1 MEENSKVQK
10 ETKENKPKEL
20 DIKSSTLE
28 DSKPEKPS
36 RKEST
41 KPTKDEP
48 SKSQIVKEVISEK
61 EESNTKAEKK
71 DEGKE
76 KEESKDLIA
85 SDLEATSIDSRDE
98 TISANIKDQR
108 EQDLSELLNNSI
120 TSATAGLTKQF
131 NDLRDGTLELFRNVG
146 RELNGQKSDLRAMS
160 KDFEVFD
167 QKVFHQQGNKDG
179 DIGKATEVGTRGTV
193 QNRGIYSDQA
203 DYSES
208 GGGSPELGSIVTVLG
223 MGAQALNAGWDYF
236 FGDDEKKK
244 EEETTPGS
252 VIDNSSSE
260 KPWWKFW
267 DDEEKPK
274 ETENQETSKEI
285 PNKDVIREEINRES
299 RGSVIDN
306 SSSEKPWWKFWGDEE
321 KPKEN
326 KTEKKKK
333 SSESQIDRELESEE
347 KRVLYNRTADY
358 ISGKTYDELEDLMGF
373 PRGFLKGK
381 YIDDQLADDYRSIK
395 ATIYDKENNKVWNH
409 RTYFDEFGNPTN
421 STLEIIEG
429 EDADIEIKTKG
440 LQDKLLDNE
449 KIGWTE
455 AHSKSGGFVDDV
467 KTTVEEKPWWKFW
480 GDDVVKETK
489 TRRLRDD
496 IDGTLYK
503 LNEDELKIMYS
514 RAKEDGIPFDEETE
528 KFFQKRFNYFKEKRE
543 GKRSD
548 TIEFDETNSDHTNPS
563 KGQVSKSDSSKDTLS
578 DTVGEVK
585 KATETLEVT
594 EKEAR
599 KEDEKSKEQIK
610 EVTKGVADTS
620 VTDMSSFKVDSTTPN
635 TTGAPSRPTPTSS
648 LPKASQQQAAPSGGG
663 GGGTANITIASTKA
677 EKSQQRDTSN
687 TPSATGTART
697 PVDNSSIPSTAGEAP
712 GGDSSKQTKPTNPTI
727 DSNTKNML
735 EQSTPPASKET
746 TKVIK
751 DEVKVVDKNGA
762 EPDPTSYFTSE
773 SFNSVYRGNY

>member
-20 DIKSSTLE
+20 DLKSSTLE

-36 RKEST
+36 REESV

-71 DEGKE
+71 DEKS
-76 KEESKDLIA
+76 KTEESKELVA
-85 SDLEATSIDSRDE
+85 SNPEATSIDSRDE
-98 TISANIKDQR
+98 SISPEIEEQR

-131 NDLRDGTLELFRNVG
+131 NDLRDSTLELFRNVG
-146 RELNGQKSDLRAMS
+146 RELSGQKTDLRAMS
-160 KDFEVFD
+160 KDFEDFD
-167 QKVFHQQGNKDG
+167 QKVFHQQGNKNDE
-179 DIGKATEVGTRGTV
+179 IGKATEVGTKGVV

-208 GGGSPELGSIVTVLG
+208 GGGSPALGTIVTVLG

-236 FGDDEKKK
+236 FGDDDKKK
-244 EEETTPGS
+244 EETTLGS
-252 VIDNSSSE
+252 VA
-260 KPWWKFW
+260 
-267 DDEEKPK
+267 
-274 ETENQETSKEI
+274 
-285 PNKDVIREEINRES
+285 
-299 RGSVIDN
+299 DN
-306 SSSEKPWWKFWGDEE
+306 SSSEKPWWKFWGDDE

-326 KTEKKKK
+326 KIEKK
-333 SSESQIDRELESEE
+333 SSESQIDSEFKSERERE
-347 KRVLYNRTADY
+347 LYNRTANY

-373 PRGFLKGK
+373 PKGFLKGK
-381 YIDDQLADDYRSIK
+381 YVDDTLADDYRSIK

-409 RTYFDEFGNPTN
+409 RTFFDEFGNPTN

-449 KIGWTE
+449 KISWKE
-455 AHSKSGGFVDDV
+455 AQSKSGGFVDDV

-480 GDDVVKETK
+480 GDDVIKETK

-496 IDGTLYK
+496 IDETLYK

-528 KFFQKRFNYFKEKRE
+528 KYFQDRFRYFKERRE
-543 GKRSD
+543 NKTEGVV
-548 TIEFDETNSDHTNPS
+548 FDETNPEHTNNATLR
-563 KGQVSKSDSSKDTLS
+563 VSDKPTNSKDTLS
-578 DTVGEVK
+578 ETVGEVK
-585 KATETLEVT
+585 KATEELKVT

-599 KEDEKSKEQIK
+599 KEDEKSKEQVK
-610 EVTKGVADTS
+610 EVTKGVVDTS
-620 VTDMSSFKVDSTTPN
+620 VTDMSSFRVDSTTPD
-635 TTGAPSRPTPTSS
+635 TTGTPTSS
-648 LPKASQQQAAPSGGG
+648 SPAPSLPKAPQQQAAPSGGG
-663 GGGTANITIASTKA
+663 GGGGTANITIAPTKA
-677 EKSQQRDTSN
+677 EKSQQKDTSS

-697 PVDNSSIPSTAGEAP
+697 PTDNSSIPTTAGETP
-712 GGDSSKQTKPTNPTI
+712 GGDNSKKIESKNPTI

>member
-36 RKEST
+36 REEST

-71 DEGKE
+71 EEKKE

-85 SDLEATSIDSRDE
+85 SDLEATSTDSKDE
-98 TISANIKDQR
+98 SISAKIEEQR
-108 EQDLSELLNNSI
+108 GQDLSELLNNSI
-120 TSATAGLTKQF
+120 TSATAGLTRQF
-131 NDLRDGTLELFRNVG
+131 NDLRDSTLELFKNVG
-146 RELNGQKSDLRAMS
+146 RELSGQKTDLRVMS
-160 KDFEVFD
+160 KDFEDFD

-179 DIGKATEVGTRGTV
+179 NIDKATEVGTKGTV

-236 FGDDEKKK
+236 FGDEDKKK
-244 EEETTPGS
+244 EESTPGS
-252 VIDNSSSE
+252 VTDNSSSE

-267 DDEEKPK
+267 SDDEKPK
-274 ETENQETSKEI
+274 EAESKEI
-285 PNKDVIREEINRES
+285 PNKDVIKEEINRES
-299 RGSVIDN
+299 RGSVTDN
-306 SSSEKPWWKFWGDEE
+306 SSSEKPWWKFWGDDE
-321 KPKEN
+321 KPKEAERN
-326 KTEKKKK
+326 SRKQEKDDIRDLSEK
-333 SSESQIDRELESEE
+333 SI
-347 KRVLYNRTADY
+347 LYNRVADY
-358 ISGKTYDELEDLMGF
+358 ISGRTYDELEDLMEF
-373 PRGFLKGK
+373 PKGFLKGK
-381 YIDDQLADDYRSIK
+381 YVDDTLADDYRSIK

-409 RTYFDEFGNPTN
+409 RTFFDEFGNPTN
-421 STLEIIEG
+421 STLEVIEG
-429 EDADIEIKTKG
+429 EDADIEIKTRG

-455 AHSKSGGFVDDV
+455 AHSKSGGFVDDI
-467 KTTVEEKPWWKFW
+467 KTTIEEKPWWKFW
-480 GDDVVKETK
+480 GDDIVKETK

-528 KFFQKRFNYFKEKRE
+528 KFFQKRFKYFKERRE
-543 GKRSD
+543 NKSGAVA
-548 TIEFDETNSDHTNPS
+548 FDETSSDHMYSS
-563 KGQVSKSDSSKDTLS
+563 KGQVSNSENSKDILSDSAE
-578 DTVGEVK
+578 EVK
-585 KATETLEVT
+585 KATRTLEVT

-610 EVTKGVADTS
+610 EVTKGAASTS
-620 VTDMSSFKVDSTTPN
+620 VTDMSSFKVDSTTLT
-635 TTGAPSRPTPTSS
+635 TTGTPSKPAPTPT
-648 LPKASQQQAAPSGGG
+648 LPKAPQQQAAPSGGG
-663 GGGTANITIASTKA
+663 GGGTANITIAPVKA
-677 EKSQQRDTSN
+677 EKSQQKDTSS
-687 TPSATGTART
+687 TPSASGSART
-697 PVDNSSIPSTAGEAP
+697 PTDNSSIPTTAGETT
-712 GGDSSKQTKPTNPTI
+712 GGDSSKKINSSNPTI

>member
-10 ETKENKPKEL
+10 ETKENRPKEL
-20 DIKSSTLE
+20 DTKSSTLE

-36 RKEST
+36 REEST
-41 KPTKDEP
+41 KAEP

-71 DEGKE
+71 EEKKE
-76 KEESKDLIA
+76 SEESKDLIA
-85 SDLEATSIDSRDE
+85 SEPEAASIDSKDE
-98 TISANIKDQR
+98 SISAKKEEQR
-108 EQDLSELLNNSI
+108 GQDLSELLSNSI
-120 TSATAGLTKQF
+120 TSATTGLTKQF
-131 NDLRDGTLELFRNVG
+131 NDLRDSTLELFKNVG
-146 RELNGQKSDLRAMS
+146 RELSDQKTDLRAMS
-160 KDFEVFD
+160 KDFEDFD
-167 QKVFHQQGNKDG
+167 QKVFHQQGNKNDE
-179 DIGKATEVGTRGTV
+179 IGKPTEVGTRGVV

-208 GGGSPELGSIVTVLG
+208 GGGSPALGSIVTVLG

-236 FGDDEKKK
+236 FGDDDKKK
-244 EEETTPGS
+244 EETTPGS
-252 VIDNSSSE
+252 V
-260 KPWWKFW
+260 
-267 DDEEKPK
+267 
-274 ETENQETSKEI
+274 T
-285 PNKDVIREEINRES
+285 
-299 RGSVIDN
+299 DN
-306 SSSEKPWWKFWGDEE
+306 SSSEKPWWKFWGDDEKPKEAESKETSKEIPNKDVIKEEISKTTPGSVTDNSSSEKPWWKFWGDDE

-326 KTEKKKK
+326 KIEKKSNK
-333 SSESQIDRELESEE
+333 SQIDRELEREE
-347 KRVLYNRTADY
+347 KRELYNRTANY

-373 PRGFLKGK
+373 PKGFLKGK
-381 YIDDQLADDYRSIK
+381 DVVDTLADDYRSIK

-409 RTYFDEFGNPTN
+409 RTFFDEFGNPTN

-449 KIGWTE
+449 KISLTE
-455 AHSKSGGFVDDV
+455 AQSKSGGFIDDV

-480 GDDVVKETK
+480 GDDVIKETK

-528 KFFQKRFNYFKEKRE
+528 KYFQSRFKYFKERRE
-543 GKRSD
+543 NKSAG
-548 TIEFDETNSDHTNPS
+548 IEFDETNPDHTNNATLR
-563 KGQVSKSDSSKDTLS
+563 VSDKPTNSKDTLS
-578 DTVGEVK
+578 ETVGEVK
-585 KATETLEVT
+585 KATETLKVT

-599 KEDEKSKEQIK
+599 KEDEKSKEQVK
-610 EVTKGVADTS
+610 EVTKGVVDTS
-620 VTDMSSFKVDSTTPN
+620 VTDMSSFRVDSTTPN
-635 TTGAPSRPTPTSS
+635 TTGTPASPASAPS
-648 LPKASQQQAAPSGGG
+648 LPKVPQQQAAPSGGG
-663 GGGTANITIASTKA
+663 GGGGGTANITIAPTKA
-677 EKSQQRDTSN
+677 EKSQQKDTSN

-697 PVDNSSIPSTAGEAP
+697 PTDNSSIPTTAGETP
-712 GGDSSKQTKPTNPTI
+712 GGDNSKKIESKNPTI

-762 EPDPTSYFTSE
+762 EPDPAGYFTSE
-773 SFNSVYRGNY
+773 SLNSVYRGNY

>member
-28 DSKPEKPS
+28 DSEPEKPS
-36 RKEST
+36 REESA
-41 KPTKDEP
+41 KDEP

-71 DEGKE
+71 EEKKE

-85 SDLEATSIDSRDE
+85 SNPETTSIDSKDE
-98 TISANIKDQR
+98 SISAKIEEQR

-131 NDLRDGTLELFRNVG
+131 NDLRDSTLELFKNVG
-146 RELNGQKSDLRAMS
+146 RELSGQKTDLRAMS
-160 KDFEVFD
+160 KDFEDFD
-167 QKVFHQQGNKDG
+167 QKVNHQQGNKNDE
-179 DIGKATEVGTRGTV
+179 IGKATEVGTRGTV

-236 FGDDEKKK
+236 FGDDDKKK
-244 EEETTPGS
+244 EETTPGS
-252 VIDNSSSE
+252 V
-260 KPWWKFW
+260 
-267 DDEEKPK
+267 
-274 ETENQETSKEI
+274 T
-285 PNKDVIREEINRES
+285 
-299 RGSVIDN
+299 DN
-306 SSSEKPWWKFWGDEE
+306 SSSEKPWWKFWGDDE
-321 KPKEN
+321 KPKES
-326 KTEKKKK
+326 KIEKK
-333 SSESQIDRELESEE
+333 SSESQIDSEFKSERE
-347 KRVLYNRTADY
+347 RDLYNRTANY

-373 PRGFLKGK
+373 PKGFLKGK
-381 YIDDQLADDYRSIK
+381 YVDDTLADDYRSIK

-409 RTYFDEFGNPTN
+409 RTFFDEFGNPTN

-429 EDADIEIKTKG
+429 EDADVEIKTRG

-449 KIGWTE
+449 KISWTE
-455 AHSKSGGFVDDV
+455 AQSKSGGFVDDV

-480 GDDVVKETK
+480 GDDVIKETK

-528 KFFQKRFNYFKEKRE
+528 KYFQDRFRYFKERRE
-543 GKRSD
+543 NKTEGVV
-548 TIEFDETNSDHTNPS
+548 FDETNPDHTNNATLR
-563 KGQVSKSDSSKDTLS
+563 VSDKPTNSKDTLS
-578 DTVGEVK
+578 ETVGEVK
-585 KATETLEVT
+585 KATETLKVT

-599 KEDEKSKEQIK
+599 KEDEKSKEQVK

-620 VTDMSSFKVDSTTPN
+620 VTDMSSFRVDSTTPN
-635 TTGAPSRPTPTSS
+635 TTGTPSRPTPAPS
-648 LPKASQQQAAPSGGG
+648 LPKAPQQQAAPSGGG
-663 GGGTANITIASTKA
+663 GGGTANITIAPIKA
-677 EKSQQRDTSN
+677 EKSQQKDTSS

-697 PVDNSSIPSTAGEAP
+697 PTDNSSIPTTAGETP
-712 GGDSSKQTKPTNPTI
+712 GGDSSKKIESKNPTI

-773 SFNSVYRGNY
+773 SLNSVYRGNY

>member
-36 RKEST
+36 REES
-41 KPTKDEP
+41 TKDEP

-71 DEGKE
+71 DEKKE

-85 SDLEATSIDSRDE
+85 SDLEATSIDAKDE
-98 TISANIKDQR
+98 SISAKIEEQR
-108 EQDLSELLNNSI
+108 GQDLSELLNNSI
-120 TSATAGLTKQF
+120 TSATTGLTKQF
-131 NDLRDGTLELFRNVG
+131 NDLRDSTLELFKNVG
-146 RELNGQKSDLRAMS
+146 RELSGQKTDLRAMS
-160 KDFEVFD
+160 KDFEDFD
-167 QKVFHQQGNKDG
+167 QKVFHQQGNKNDE
-179 DIGKATEVGTRGTV
+179 IGKATEVGTRGTV

-223 MGAQALNAGWDYF
+223 MGAQALNAGWNYF
-236 FGDDEKKK
+236 FGDDDKKK
-244 EEETTPGS
+244 EETTPGS
-252 VIDNSSSE
+252 V
-260 KPWWKFW
+260 
-267 DDEEKPK
+267 
-274 ETENQETSKEI
+274 T
-285 PNKDVIREEINRES
+285 
-299 RGSVIDN
+299 DN
-306 SSSEKPWWKFWGDEE
+306 SSSEKPWWKFWGDDE
-321 KPKEN
+321 KPKES
-326 KTEKKKK
+326 KTEKKSNK
-333 SSESQIDRELESEE
+333 SQIDRELEREE
-347 KRVLYNRTADY
+347 KRELYNRTANY
-358 ISGKTYDELEDLMGF
+358 ISSKTYDELEDLMGF
-373 PRGFLKGK
+373 PKGFLKGK
-381 YIDDQLADDYRSIK
+381 DVVDTLADDYRSIK

-409 RTYFDEFGNPTN
+409 RTFFDEFGNPTN

-440 LQDKLLDNE
+440 LQDKLLFDE
-449 KIGWTE
+449 KISWKE
-455 AHSKSGGFVDDV
+455 AQSKSGGFVDDV

-480 GDDVVKETK
+480 GDDVIKETK
-489 TRRLRDD
+489 TRRLRDG
-496 IDGTLYK
+496 IDRTLYK

-528 KFFQKRFNYFKEKRE
+528 KFFQKRFKYFKKKRE
-543 GKRSD
+543 RKG
-548 TIEFDETNSDHTNPS
+548 TGALEFDETNSDHMNNATLR
-563 KGQVSKSDSSKDTLS
+563 VSDKPANSKDTLS
-578 DTVGEVK
+578 ETVGEVK
-585 KATETLEVT
+585 KATEELKVT

-599 KEDEKSKEQIK
+599 KEDEKSKEQVK

-620 VTDMSSFKVDSTTPN
+620 VTDMSSFRVDSTTPN
-635 TTGAPSRPTPTSS
+635 TTGTPASPAPAPS
-648 LPKASQQQAAPSGGG
+648 LPKAPQQQAAPSGGG
-663 GGGTANITIASTKA
+663 GGGTANITIAPTKA
-677 EKSQQRDTSN
+677 EKSQQKDTSS
-687 TPSATGTART
+687 TPSASGTART
-697 PVDNSSIPSTAGEAP
+697 PTDNSSIPTTAGETP
-712 GGDSSKQTKPTNPTI
+712 GGDNSKKIESKNPTI

-773 SFNSVYRGNY
+773 SINSVYRGNY

>member
-20 DIKSSTLE
+20 DVKSSTLE

-36 RKEST
+36 REES
-41 KPTKDEP
+41 TKDEP

-71 DEGKE
+71 DEKS
-76 KEESKDLIA
+76 KTEESKELIA
-85 SDLEATSIDSRDE
+85 SNPEATSIDSRDE
-98 TISANIKDQR
+98 SISPEIEEQR

-131 NDLRDGTLELFRNVG
+131 NDLRDSTLELFRNVG
-146 RELNGQKSDLRAMS
+146 RELSGQKTDLKAMS
-160 KDFEVFD
+160 KDFKDFD
-167 QKVFHQQGNKDG
+167 QKVFHQQGNKNDE
-179 DIGKATEVGTRGTV
+179 IGKATEVGTRGVV

-208 GGGSPELGSIVTVLG
+208 GGGSPALGTIVTVLG
-223 MGAQALNAGWDYF
+223 MGAQALNAGWNYF
-236 FGDDEKKK
+236 FGDDDKKK
-244 EEETTPGS
+244 EETTPGS
-252 VIDNSSSE
+252 VTNNSSSEKPWWKFWSDDRSKETESKETSKEIPNKDVIKEEINKESRGSVTDNSSSE

-267 DDEEKPK
+267 SDDEKEKPK
-274 ETENQETSKEI
+274 ESKIE
-285 PNKDVIREEINRES
+285 
-299 RGSVIDN
+299 
-306 SSSEKPWWKFWGDEE
+306 
-321 KPKEN
+321 
-326 KTEKKKK
+326 KK
-333 SSESQIDRELESEE
+333 SSKSQIDRELEREE
-347 KRVLYNRTADY
+347 KRELYNRTANY

-373 PRGFLKGK
+373 PKGFLKGK
-381 YIDDQLADDYRSIK
+381 YVDDTLADDYRSIK

-409 RTYFDEFGNPTN
+409 RTFFDEFGNPTN

-440 LQDKLLDNE
+440 LQDKLLFDE
-449 KIGWTE
+449 KISWRE
-455 AHSKSGGFVDDV
+455 AQSKSGGFVDDV

-480 GDDVVKETK
+480 GDDVIKETK

-528 KFFQKRFNYFKEKRE
+528 KYFQNRFKYFKERRE
-543 GKRSD
+543 NKTEGVV
-548 TIEFDETNSDHTNPS
+548 FDETNSDHTNWSAKEEKIKPTN
-563 KGQVSKSDSSKDTLS
+563 SKDTLS
-578 DTVGEVK
+578 ETVGEVK
-585 KATETLEVT
+585 KATEELKVT

-599 KEDEKSKEQIK
+599 KEDEKSKEQVK

-620 VTDMSSFKVDSTTPN
+620 VTDMSSFRVDSTTPN
-635 TTGAPSRPTPTSS
+635 TTGTASKPTSAPS
-648 LPKASQQQAAPSGGG
+648 LPKAPQQQAAPSGGG
-663 GGGTANITIASTKA
+663 GTANITIAPTKA
-677 EKSQQRDTSN
+677 EKSQQKDTSS

-697 PVDNSSIPSTAGEAP
+697 PTDNSSIPTTAGETP
-712 GGDSSKQTKPTNPTI
+712 GGDNSKKIESKNPTI

>member
-1 MEENSKVQK
+1 MEEISKVQK

-36 RKEST
+36 REES
-41 KPTKDEP
+41 TKDEP

-71 DEGKE
+71 DEKKE

-85 SDLEATSIDSRDE
+85 SEPEAASIDSKDE
-98 TISANIKDQR
+98 TISAKIKDQR

-131 NDLRDGTLELFRNVG
+131 NDLRDSSLELFKNVG
-146 RELNGQKSDLRAMS
+146 RELSGQKTDLKAME
-160 KDFEVFD
+160 KDFRDFD

-193 QNRGIYSDQA
+193 HRGIYSDQA

-208 GGGSPELGSIVTVLG
+208 GGGSPELGSIVAVLG

-236 FGDDEKKK
+236 FGDDDKKK
-244 EEETTPGS
+244 EETTPGS
-252 VIDNSSSE
+252 VTDNS
-260 KPWWKFW
+260 
-267 DDEEKPK
+267 
-274 ETENQETSKEI
+274 N
-285 PNKDVIREEINRES
+285 
-299 RGSVIDN
+299 
-306 SSSEKPWWKFWGDEE
+306 SEKPWWKFWGDDE

-326 KTEKKKK
+326 VKSNSRKQEKDDIRV
-333 SSESQIDRELESEE
+333 SAEESIR
-347 KRVLYNRTADY
+347 YNRVANY
-358 ISGKTYDELEDLMGF
+358 ISGRTYDELEDLMGF
-373 PRGFLKGK
+373 PKGFLKDK
-381 YIDDQLADDYRSIK
+381 YIVDQLADDYRSIK

-409 RTYFDEFGNPTN
+409 RTFFDEFGNPTN

-440 LQDKLLDNE
+440 LQDKLLFDE
-449 KIGWTE
+449 KISWRE
-455 AHSKSGGFVDDV
+455 AQSKSGGFVDDV

-503 LNEDELKIMYS
+503 LNEDELKIMYA
-514 RAKEDGIPFDEETE
+514 RAKEDDIPFDEETE

-543 GKRSD
+543 GKKSD
-548 TIEFDETNSDHTNPS
+548 TVEFDETNSDHTNPS
-563 KGQVSKSDSSKDTLS
+563 KGQVPKPDSSKDILS
-578 DTVGEVK
+578 DTIGEVK

-620 VTDMSSFKVDSTTPN
+620 VTDMSSFKVDSTTPT
-635 TTGAPSRPTPTSS
+635 TTGTASRPTPTPS
-648 LPKASQQQAAPSGGG
+648 LPKAPQQQAAPSGGG
-663 GGGTANITIASTKA
+663 GGGGGTANITIAPAKA

-697 PVDNSSIPSTAGEAP
+697 PVDNSSIPSTAGETP
-712 GGDSSKQTKPTNPTI
+712 GGDSSKKTKPTNPTI

>member
-20 DIKSSTLE
+20 DVKSSTLE

-36 RKEST
+36 RKES
-41 KPTKDEP
+41 TKDEP

-71 DEGKE
+71 DEKKE

-85 SDLEATSIDSRDE
+85 SDPEATSIDSKDE
-98 TISANIKDQR
+98 SISAKKEEQR
-108 EQDLSELLNNSI
+108 EQDLSELLSNSI
-120 TSATAGLTKQF
+120 TSATTGLTKQF
-131 NDLRDGTLELFRNVG
+131 NDLRDSTLELFRNVG
-146 RELNGQKSDLRAMS
+146 RELSGQKTDLKAMS
-160 KDFEVFD
+160 KDFKDFD
-167 QKVFHQQGNKDG
+167 QKVFHQQGNKNDE
-179 DIGKATEVGTRGTV
+179 IGKATEVGTRGTV

-236 FGDDEKKK
+236 FGDDDKKK
-244 EEETTPGS
+244 EETTPGS
-252 VIDNSSSE
+252 V
-260 KPWWKFW
+260 
-267 DDEEKPK
+267 
-274 ETENQETSKEI
+274 T
-285 PNKDVIREEINRES
+285 
-299 RGSVIDN
+299 DN
-306 SSSEKPWWKFWGDEE
+306 SSSEKPWWKFWGDDEKE

-326 KTEKKKK
+326 KRNSRKQEKDDIRV
-333 SSESQIDRELESEE
+333 SSEESI
-347 KRVLYNRTADY
+347 RYNRVANY
-358 ISGKTYDELEDLMGF
+358 ISGRTYDELEDLMGF
-373 PRGFLKGK
+373 PKGFLKGK
-381 YIDDQLADDYRSIK
+381 YVDDTLADDYRSIK

-409 RTYFDEFGNPTN
+409 RTFFDEFGNPTN
-421 STLEIIEG
+421 STLEIIED

-440 LQDKLLDNE
+440 LQDKLLFDE
-449 KIGWTE
+449 KISWKE

-480 GDDVVKETK
+480 GDDIVKETK

-528 KFFQKRFNYFKEKRE
+528 KYFQNRFKYFKERRE
-543 GKRSD
+543 RKGTD
-548 TIEFDETNSDHTNPS
+548 ALEFDETNSDHTHPS
-563 KGQVSKSDSSKDTLS
+563 KGQVSKPSSSKDTLS
-578 DTVGEVK
+578 ETVGEVK
-585 KATETLEVT
+585 KATEELKVT

-599 KEDEKSKEQIK
+599 KEDEKSKEQVK

-620 VTDMSSFKVDSTTPN
+620 VTDMSSFRVDSTTPT
-635 TTGAPSRPTPTSS
+635 TTGTPTSS
-648 LPKASQQQAAPSGGG
+648 TSAPSLPKTPQQQAAPSGGG
-663 GGGTANITIASTKA
+663 GGGGGTANITIAPTKA
-677 EKSQQRDTSN
+677 EKSQQKDTSS

-697 PVDNSSIPSTAGEAP
+697 PTDNSSIPSTAGETP
-712 GGDSSKQTKPTNPTI
+712 GGDSSKKIESKNPTI

-746 TKVIK
+746 TKIIK

>member
-10 ETKENKPKEL
+10 ETKENRPKEL

-28 DSKPEKPS
+28 DSEPEKPS
-36 RKEST
+36 REEST

-71 DEGKE
+71 DEKNE

-85 SDLEATSIDSRDE
+85 SNPEATSIDSKDE
-98 TISANIKDQR
+98 SISAEIEEQR
-108 EQDLSELLNNSI
+108 GQDLSELLNNSI

-131 NDLRDGTLELFRNVG
+131 NDLRDSTLELFRNVG
-146 RELNGQKSDLRAMS
+146 RELSGQKTDLKAMS
-160 KDFEVFD
+160 KDFEDFD
-167 QKVFHQQGNKDG
+167 QRVNHQQGNKNNE
-179 DIGKATEVGTRGTV
+179 IGKATEVGTRGTV
-193 QNRGIYSDQA
+193 QNRGQNRGIYSDQA

-236 FGDDEKKK
+236 FGDDDKKK
-244 EEETTPGS
+244 EETTPGS
-252 VIDNSSSE
+252 VTDNCSSE

-267 DDEEKPK
+267 SDDEKEKPK
-274 ETENQETSKEI
+274 ES
-285 PNKDVIREEINRES
+285 
-299 RGSVIDN
+299 
-306 SSSEKPWWKFWGDEE
+306 
-321 KPKEN
+321 
-326 KTEKKKK
+326 KTEKK
-333 SSESQIDRELESEE
+333 SSEKQIDSEFKSERE
-347 KRVLYNRTADY
+347 RDLYNRTANY
-358 ISGKTYDELEDLMGF
+358 ISGRTYDELEDLMGF
-373 PRGFLKGK
+373 PKGFLKGK
-381 YIDDQLADDYRSIK
+381 DVVDTLADDYRSIK

-409 RTYFDEFGNPTN
+409 RTFFDEFGNPTN

-429 EDADIEIKTKG
+429 EDADVEIKTRG

-449 KIGWTE
+449 KISWIE
-455 AHSKSGGFVDDV
+455 AESKSTGFIDDV

-480 GDDVVKETK
+480 GDDIVKETK

-528 KFFQKRFNYFKEKRE
+528 KYFQKRFKYFKERRE
-543 GKRSD
+543 NKSAG
-548 TIEFDETNSDHTNPS
+548 IEFDETNPDHTNNATLR
-563 KGQVSKSDSSKDTLS
+563 VSDKPASSKDTLS

-585 KATETLEVT
+585 KATEELKVT

-599 KEDEKSKEQIK
+599 KEDEKSKEQVK

-620 VTDMSSFKVDSTTPN
+620 VTDMSSFRVDSTTPN
-635 TTGAPSRPTPTSS
+635 TTGTASKPTPAPP
-648 LPKASQQQAAPSGGG
+648 LPKAPQQQAVPSGGG
-663 GGGTANITIASTKA
+663 GGGTANITIAPTKA
-677 EKSQQRDTSN
+677 EKSQQKDTSS

-697 PVDNSSIPSTAGEAP
+697 PTDNSSIPTTAGETP
-712 GGDSSKQTKPTNPTI
+712 GGDSSKKIESKNPTI

>member
-10 ETKENKPKEL
+10 ETKENRPKEL
-20 DIKSSTLE
+20 DLKSSTLE
-28 DSKPEKPS
+28 DSEPEKPS
-36 RKEST
+36 REES
-41 KPTKDEP
+41 TKDEP

-61 EESNTKAEKK
+61 EESNTRAEKK
-71 DEGKE
+71 DEKKE

-85 SDLEATSIDSRDE
+85 SDLEATSIDAKDE
-98 TISANIKDQR
+98 SISAKIEEQR
-108 EQDLSELLNNSI
+108 GQDLSELLSNSI

-131 NDLRDGTLELFRNVG
+131 NDLRDSTLELFRNVG
-146 RELNGQKSDLRAMS
+146 RELSGQKTDLRAMS
-160 KDFEVFD
+160 KDFEDFD
-167 QKVFHQQGNKDG
+167 QKVNHQQGNKNG
-179 DIGKATEVGTRGTV
+179 EIGKATEVGTRGTV

-236 FGDDEKKK
+236 FGDDDKKK
-244 EEETTPGS
+244 EETTPGS
-252 VIDNSSSE
+252 V
-260 KPWWKFW
+260 
-267 DDEEKPK
+267 
-274 ETENQETSKEI
+274 T
-285 PNKDVIREEINRES
+285 
-299 RGSVIDN
+299 DN
-306 SSSEKPWWKFWGDEE
+306 SSSEKPWWKFWGDDE

-326 KTEKKKK
+326 KIEKK
-333 SSESQIDRELESEE
+333 SSESQIDSEFKSERE
-347 KRVLYNRTADY
+347 RDLYNRTANY

-373 PRGFLKGK
+373 PKGFLKGK
-381 YIDDQLADDYRSIK
+381 DVVDTLADDYRSIK

-409 RTYFDEFGNPTN
+409 RTFFDEFGNPTN

-440 LQDKLLDNE
+440 LQDKLLFDE
-449 KIGWTE
+449 KISWKE
-455 AHSKSGGFVDDV
+455 AQSKSGGFVDDV

-480 GDDVVKETK
+480 GDDVIKETK

-528 KFFQKRFNYFKEKRE
+528 KYFQNRFKYFKERRE
-543 GKRSD
+543 NKSAGVV
-548 TIEFDETNSDHTNPS
+548 FDETNPDHTNWSAKEEKIKPTN
-563 KGQVSKSDSSKDTLS
+563 SKDTLS
-578 DTVGEVK
+578 ETGGEVK
-585 KATETLEVT
+585 KATETLKVT

-599 KEDEKSKEQIK
+599 KEDEKSKEQVK

-620 VTDMSSFKVDSTTPN
+620 VTDMSSFRVDSTTPN
-635 TTGAPSRPTPTSS
+635 TTGTASKPTPAPS
-648 LPKASQQQAAPSGGG
+648 LPKTPQQQAAPSGGG
-663 GGGTANITIASTKA
+663 GGGGTANITIAPTKA
-677 EKSQQRDTSN
+677 EKSQQKDTSS

-697 PVDNSSIPSTAGEAP
+697 PTDNSSIPTTAGETP
-712 GGDSSKQTKPTNPTI
+712 GGDNSKKIESKNPTI

>member
-36 RKEST
+36 REEST
-41 KPTKDEP
+41 KAEP

-61 EESNTKAEKK
+61 EESNTRAEKK
-71 DEGKE
+71 DEKKE

-85 SDLEATSIDSRDE
+85 SNPEAASIDSKDE
-98 TISANIKDQR
+98 TISAKKEEQKG
-108 EQDLSELLNNSI
+108 QDLSELLSNSI
-120 TSATAGLTKQF
+120 TSATTGLTKQF
-131 NDLRDGTLELFRNVG
+131 NDLRDSTLELFRNVG
-146 RELNGQKSDLRAMS
+146 RELNGQKTDLRAMS
-160 KDFEVFD
+160 KDFEDFD
-167 QKVFHQQGNKDG
+167 QKVFHQQGNKNDE
-179 DIGKATEVGTRGTV
+179 IGKATEVGTRGTV

-236 FGDDEKKK
+236 FGDDDKKK
-244 EEETTPGS
+244 EETTPGS
-252 VIDNSSSE
+252 VTDNSSSE

-267 DDEEKPK
+267 SDEKPK
-274 ETENQETSKEI
+274 ETESKETSKEI
-285 PNKDVIREEINRES
+285 PNKDVIKEEIS
-299 RGSVIDN
+299 KTTPGSVTDN
-306 SSSEKPWWKFWGDEE
+306 SSSEKPWWKFWSDDE
-321 KPKEN
+321 KPKES
-326 KTEKKKK
+326 KTEKKSNK
-333 SSESQIDRELESEE
+333 SQIDRELEREE
-347 KRVLYNRTADY
+347 KRELYNRTASY

-373 PRGFLKGK
+373 PKGFLKGK
-381 YIDDQLADDYRSIK
+381 DVVDTLADDYRSIK

-409 RTYFDEFGNPTN
+409 RTFFDEFGNPTN

-440 LQDKLLDNE
+440 LQDKLLFDE
-449 KIGWTE
+449 KISWKE
-455 AHSKSGGFVDDV
+455 AQSKSGGFVDDV

-480 GDDVVKETK
+480 GDDVIKETK

-528 KFFQKRFNYFKEKRE
+528 KFFQKRFKYFKKKRE
-543 GKRSD
+543 RKG
-548 TIEFDETNSDHTNPS
+548 TGALEFDETNSDHMNNATLRASDKPTN
-563 KGQVSKSDSSKDTLS
+563 SKDTLS
-578 DTVGEVK
+578 ETVGEVK
-585 KATETLEVT
+585 KTTEELKVT

-599 KEDEKSKEQIK
+599 KEDEKSKEQVK
-610 EVTKGVADTS
+610 EVTKGVANTS
-620 VTDMSSFKVDSTTPN
+620 VTDMSSFRVDSTTPN
-635 TTGAPSRPTPTSS
+635 TTGTASKPTPAPS
-648 LPKASQQQAAPSGGG
+648 LPKAPQQQAAPSGGG
-663 GGGTANITIASTKA
+663 GGGGGTANITIAPTKA
-677 EKSQQRDTSN
+677 EKSQQKDTSN
-687 TPSATGTART
+687 TPSASGTART
-697 PVDNSSIPSTAGEAP
+697 PTDNSSIPTTAGETP
-712 GGDSSKQTKPTNPTI
+712 GGDNSKKIESKNPTI

-773 SFNSVYRGNY
+773 SLNSVYRGNY

>member
-20 DIKSSTLE
+20 DVKSSTLE
-28 DSKPEKPS
+28 DSKPEKPP
-36 RKEST
+36 RKES
-41 KPTKDEP
+41 TKDEP

-71 DEGKE
+71 DEKKE

-85 SDLEATSIDSRDE
+85 SNPEANSIDSKDE
-98 TISANIKDQR
+98 TISPEIEEQK

-120 TSATAGLTKQF
+120 TAATAGLTKQF

-146 RELNGQKSDLRAMS
+146 RELSGQKTDLKAMS
-160 KDFEVFD
+160 KDFDDFN
-167 QKVFHQQGNKDG
+167 QKVFHQQGNKNNE
-179 DIGKATEVGTRGTV
+179 IGKATEVGTRGV
-193 QNRGIYSDQA
+193 VQNRGQNRGIYNDQA
-203 DYSES
+203 DYSE
-208 GGGSPELGSIVTVLG
+208 GGGSPELGSIVTILG
-223 MGAQALNAGWDYF
+223 MGAQALNAGWNYF
-236 FGDDEKKK
+236 FGDDDKKK
-244 EEETTPGS
+244 EETTPGS
-252 VIDNSSSE
+252 VTDNSSSE

-267 DDEEKPK
+267 SD
-274 ETENQETSKEI
+274 
-285 PNKDVIREEINRES
+285 
-299 RGSVIDN
+299 
-306 SSSEKPWWKFWGDEE
+306 E

-326 KTEKKKK
+326 KIEKK
-333 SSESQIDRELESEE
+333 SSERQIDRELESEE
-347 KRVLYNRTADY
+347 KRSLYNRVANY
-358 ISGKTYDELEDLMGF
+358 ISGRTYDELEDLMGF
-373 PRGFLKGK
+373 PKGFLKGK
-381 YIDDQLADDYRSIK
+381 YVDDTLADDYRSIK

-409 RTYFDEFGNPTN
+409 RTFFDEFGNPTN

-440 LQDKLLDNE
+440 LQDKLLFDE
-449 KIGWTE
+449 KISWKE
-455 AHSKSGGFVDDV
+455 AQSKSGGFVDDV

-480 GDDVVKETK
+480 GDDIVKETK

-528 KFFQKRFNYFKEKRE
+528 KFFQKRFNYFKKKRE
-543 GKRSD
+543 RKG
-548 TIEFDETNSDHTNPS
+548 TGALEFDETNSDHTHPS
-563 KGQVSKSDSSKDTLS
+563 KGQVSKPTNSKDTLS
-578 DTVGEVK
+578 ETVGEVK
-585 KATETLEVT
+585 KATEELKVT

-610 EVTKGVADTS
+610 ETTKGVADTS
-620 VTDMSSFKVDSTTPN
+620 VTDMSSFRVDSTTPT
-635 TTGAPSRPTPTSS
+635 TTGTPTSS
-648 LPKASQQQAAPSGGG
+648 TPAPSLPKAPQQQAAPSGGG
-663 GGGTANITIASTKA
+663 GGGGGTANITIAPTKA
-677 EKSQQRDTSN
+677 EKSQQKDTSS
-687 TPSATGTART
+687 TPSATGSART
-697 PVDNSSIPSTAGEAP
+697 PTDNSSIPATAGEAP
-712 GGDSSKQTKPTNPTI
+712 GGDSSKKIESKNPTI

>member
-10 ETKENKPKEL
+10 ETKENRPKEL
-20 DIKSSTLE
+20 DTKSSTLE

-36 RKEST
+36 REESA

-71 DEGKE
+71 EEKKE
-76 KEESKDLIA
+76 SEESKDLIA
-85 SDLEATSIDSRDE
+85 SEPEAASIDSKDE
-98 TISANIKDQR
+98 SISAKKEEQR
-108 EQDLSELLNNSI
+108 GQDLSELLSNSI
-120 TSATAGLTKQF
+120 TSATTGLTKQF
-131 NDLRDGTLELFRNVG
+131 NDLRDSTLELFRNVG
-146 RELNGQKSDLRAMS
+146 RELSGQKTDLRAMS
-160 KDFEVFD
+160 KDFEDFD
-167 QKVFHQQGNKDG
+167 QKVNHQQGNKNDE
-179 DIGKATEVGTRGTV
+179 IGKPTEVGTRGVV

-208 GGGSPELGSIVTVLG
+208 GGGSPALGSIVTVLG

-236 FGDDEKKK
+236 FGDDDKKK
-244 EEETTPGS
+244 EETTPGS
-252 VIDNSSSE
+252 V
-260 KPWWKFW
+260 
-267 DDEEKPK
+267 
-274 ETENQETSKEI
+274 T
-285 PNKDVIREEINRES
+285 
-299 RGSVIDN
+299 DN
-306 SSSEKPWWKFWGDEE
+306 SSSEKPWWKFWGDDE

-326 KTEKKKK
+326 KIEKKSNK
-333 SSESQIDRELESEE
+333 SQIDRELEREE
-347 KRVLYNRTADY
+347 KRELYNRTANY

-373 PRGFLKGK
+373 PKGFLKGK
-381 YIDDQLADDYRSIK
+381 DVVDTLADDYRSIK

-409 RTYFDEFGNPTN
+409 RTFFDEFGNPTN

-429 EDADIEIKTKG
+429 EDADIEIKTRG

-449 KIGWTE
+449 KISWNE

-480 GDDVVKETK
+480 GNDIIKETK

-528 KFFQKRFNYFKEKRE
+528 KYFQNRFKYFKERRE
-543 GKRSD
+543 NKSAGVV
-548 TIEFDETNSDHTNPS
+548 FDETNPDHTNNATLR
-563 KGQVSKSDSSKDTLS
+563 VSDKPTNSKDTLS
-578 DTVGEVK
+578 ETVGEVK
-585 KATETLEVT
+585 KATEELKVT

-599 KEDEKSKEQIK
+599 KEDEKSKEQVK
-610 EVTKGVADTS
+610 EATKGVADTS
-620 VTDMSSFKVDSTTPN
+620 VTDMSSFRVDSTTPN
-635 TTGAPSRPTPTSS
+635 TTGTPASPAPAPS
-648 LPKASQQQAAPSGGG
+648 LPKAPQQQAAPSGGG
-663 GGGTANITIASTKA
+663 GGGGGTANITIAPTKA
-677 EKSQQRDTSN
+677 EKSQQKDTSN

-697 PVDNSSIPSTAGEAP
+697 PTDNSSIPTTAGETP
-712 GGDSSKQTKPTNPTI
+712 GGDNSKKIESKNPTI

-762 EPDPTSYFTSE
+762 EPDPAGYFTSE
-773 SFNSVYRGNY
+773 SLNSVYRGNY

>member
-20 DIKSSTLE
+20 DTKSSTLE
-28 DSKPEKPS
+28 DSKPEKLS
-36 RKEST
+36 REETT

-61 EESNTKAEKK
+61 EENNTKAEKK
-71 DEGKE
+71 EEKKE

-85 SDLEATSIDSRDE
+85 TDLEAASTDSKDE
-98 TISANIKDQR
+98 SISAKIENQR
-108 EQDLSELLNNSI
+108 EQDLSEILNNSI
-120 TSATAGLTKQF
+120 TTATAGLTKQF
-131 NDLRDGTLELFRNVG
+131 NDLRDGTLELFKNVG
-146 RELNGQKSDLRAMS
+146 RELSGQKTDLKAME
-160 KDFEVFD
+160 KDYRDFD

-223 MGAQALNAGWDYF
+223 MGAQALNAGWNYF
-236 FGDDEKKK
+236 FGDDDKKK
-244 EEETTPGS
+244 EETTPGS
-252 VIDNSSSE
+252 VTDNSSSD

-267 DDEEKPK
+267 SD
-274 ETENQETSKEI
+274 
-285 PNKDVIREEINRES
+285 
-299 RGSVIDN
+299 
-306 SSSEKPWWKFWGDEE
+306 E

-326 KTEKKKK
+326 KTERRKK
-333 SSESQIDRELESEE
+333 SNEKQIDRELEREE
-347 KRVLYNRTADY
+347 KRDLYNRVTNY
-358 ISGKTYDELEDLMGF
+358 ISGRSREELEDLMEF
-373 PRGFLKGK
+373 PKGFLKGK
-381 YIDDQLADDYRSIK
+381 DVVNTLADDYRSIK
-395 ATIYDKENNKVWNH
+395 TTIYDKENNKVWNH
-409 RTYFDEFGNPTN
+409 RTFFDEFGNPTN

-440 LQDKLLDNE
+440 LQDKLLFDE
-449 KIGWTE
+449 KISWNET
-455 AHSKSGGFVDDV
+455 HSKSGGFVDDV

-528 KFFQKRFNYFKEKRE
+528 KYFQKRFNYFKEKRE
-543 GKRSD
+543 GSKSD
-548 TIEFDETNSDHTNPS
+548 TVEFDETNPDHTNPS

-578 DTVGEVK
+578 DTIGEVK
-585 KATETLEVT
+585 KATKTLEIT

-610 EVTKGVADTS
+610 EATKGVTDTS
-620 VTDMSSFKVDSTTPN
+620 VTDMSSFKIDSTTPN
-635 TTGAPSRPTPTSS
+635 TTTGTASRPTPAPS
-648 LPKASQQQAAPSGGG
+648 LPKAPQQQAAPSGGG
-663 GGGTANITIASTKA
+663 GGGTANITIAPTKA
-677 EKSQQRDTSN
+677 EKSQQKDTSS
-687 TPSATGTART
+687 TPSASGTART
-697 PVDNSSIPSTAGEAP
+697 PTDNSSIPSTAGEAP
-712 GGDSSKQTKPTNPTI
+712 GGDNSKKINSSNPTI
-727 DSNTKNML
+727 DNNTKSML

>member
-20 DIKSSTLE
+20 DVKSSTLE
-28 DSKPEKPS
+28 DSKPEKTS
-36 RKEST
+36 REESA

-71 DEGKE
+71 DEKS
-76 KEESKDLIA
+76 KTEESKELVA
-85 SDLEATSIDSRDE
+85 SNPEATSIDSRDE
-98 TISANIKDQR
+98 SISPEIEEQR

-131 NDLRDGTLELFRNVG
+131 NDLRDSTLELFRNVG
-146 RELNGQKSDLRAMS
+146 RELSGQKTDLRAMS
-160 KDFEVFD
+160 KDFEDFD
-167 QKVFHQQGNKDG
+167 QKVNHQQGNKNDE
-179 DIGKATEVGTRGTV
+179 IGKATEVGTRGV
-193 QNRGIYSDQA
+193 VQNRGQNRGIYSDQA

-236 FGDDEKKK
+236 FGDDDKKK
-244 EEETTPGS
+244 EETTPGS
-252 VIDNSSSE
+252 VTDNSSSE

-267 DDEEKPK
+267 SDDEKEKPK
-274 ETENQETSKEI
+274 ESKIE
-285 PNKDVIREEINRES
+285 
-299 RGSVIDN
+299 
-306 SSSEKPWWKFWGDEE
+306 
-321 KPKEN
+321 
-326 KTEKKKK
+326 KK
-333 SSESQIDRELESEE
+333 SSKSQIDRELEREE
-347 KRVLYNRTADY
+347 KRELYNRTANY

-373 PRGFLKGK
+373 PKGFLKGK
-381 YIDDQLADDYRSIK
+381 YVDDTLADDYRSIK

-449 KIGWTE
+449 KISWKE
-455 AHSKSGGFVDDV
+455 AQSKSGGFVDDV
-467 KTTVEEKPWWKFW
+467 KTTVEKKPWWKFW
-480 GDDVVKETK
+480 GDDIVKETK

-496 IDGTLYK
+496 IDRTLYK

-528 KFFQKRFNYFKEKRE
+528 KYFQNRFKYFKERRE
-543 GKRSD
+543 NKTEGVV
-548 TIEFDETNSDHTNPS
+548 FDETNSDHTNWSAKEEKIKPTN
-563 KGQVSKSDSSKDTLS
+563 SKDTLS
-578 DTVGEVK
+578 ETVGEVK
-585 KATETLEVT
+585 KATEELKVT

-599 KEDEKSKEQIK
+599 KEDEKSKEQVK

-620 VTDMSSFKVDSTTPN
+620 VTDMSSFRVDSTTPN
-635 TTGAPSRPTPTSS
+635 TTGTPSRPAPAPS
-648 LPKASQQQAAPSGGG
+648 LPKAPQQQAAPSGGG
-663 GGGTANITIASTKA
+663 GGGGTANITIAPTKA
-677 EKSQQRDTSN
+677 EKSQQKDTSS

-697 PVDNSSIPSTAGEAP
+697 PTDNSSIPTTAGETP
-712 GGDSSKQTKPTNPTI
+712 GGDSSKKIESKNPTI

>member
-10 ETKENKPKEL
+10 EAKENKPKEL
-20 DIKSSTLE
+20 DLKSSTLE

-36 RKEST
+36 REES
-41 KPTKDEP
+41 TKDEP
-48 SKSQIVKEVISEK
+48 TKSQIVKEVISEK
-61 EESNTKAEKK
+61 EESNTRAEKK
-71 DEGKE
+71 EEKKE
-76 KEESKDLIA
+76 KEESKELIA
-85 SDLEATSIDSRDE
+85 SNPEATSIDSKDE
-98 TISANIKDQR
+98 SISAEIEEQR

-131 NDLRDGTLELFRNVG
+131 NDLRDSTLELFRNVG
-146 RELNGQKSDLRAMS
+146 RELSGQKTDLKAMS
-160 KDFEVFD
+160 KDFKDFD
-167 QKVFHQQGNKDG
+167 QKVFHQQGNKNDE
-179 DIGKATEVGTRGTV
+179 IGKATEVGTRGVV

-236 FGDDEKKK
+236 FGDDDKKK
-244 EEETTPGS
+244 EETTPGS
-252 VIDNSSSE
+252 VTDNSSSE

-267 DDEEKPK
+267 SDD
-274 ETENQETSKEI
+274 
-285 PNKDVIREEINRES
+285 
-299 RGSVIDN
+299 
-306 SSSEKPWWKFWGDEE
+306 E

-326 KTEKKKK
+326 KIEKK
-333 SSESQIDRELESEE
+333 SSESQIDSEFKSERE
-347 KRVLYNRTADY
+347 RDLYNRTTNY

-373 PRGFLKGK
+373 PKGFLKGK
-381 YIDDQLADDYRSIK
+381 YVDDTLADDYRSIK

-409 RTYFDEFGNPTN
+409 RTFFDEFGNPTN

-440 LQDKLLDNE
+440 LQDKLLFDE
-449 KIGWTE
+449 KISWKE
-455 AHSKSGGFVDDV
+455 AQSKSGGFVDDV

-480 GDDVVKETK
+480 SDDVIKETK

-528 KFFQKRFNYFKEKRE
+528 KYFQDRFRYFKERRE
-543 GKRSD
+543 NKTEGVV
-548 TIEFDETNSDHTNPS
+548 FDETTPDHTNNATLR
-563 KGQVSKSDSSKDTLS
+563 VSDKPTNSKDILS
-578 DTVGEVK
+578 ETVGEVK
-585 KATETLEVT
+585 KATETLKVT

-599 KEDEKSKEQIK
+599 KEDEKSKEQVK

-620 VTDMSSFKVDSTTPN
+620 VTDMSSFRVDSTTPN
-635 TTGAPSRPTPTSS
+635 TTGTPSRPTPAPS
-648 LPKASQQQAAPSGGG
+648 LPKAPQQQAAPSGGG

-677 EKSQQRDTSN
+677 EKSQQKDTSS

-697 PVDNSSIPSTAGEAP
+697 PTDNSSIPTTAGETP
-712 GGDSSKQTKPTNPTI
+712 GGDNSKKIESKNPTI

-773 SFNSVYRGNY
+773 SINSVYRGNY

>member
-41 KPTKDEP
+41 KEEP

-71 DEGKE
+71 E

-85 SDLEATSIDSRDE
+85 SNPEATSIDSKDE
-98 TISANIKDQR
+98 SISPEIEEQKG
-108 EQDLSELLNNSI
+108 QDLSELLSNSI
-120 TSATAGLTKQF
+120 TSATVGLTKQF
-131 NDLRDGTLELFRNVG
+131 NDLRDSTLELFRNVG
-146 RELNGQKSDLRAMS
+146 RELSGQKTDLKAMS
-160 KDFEVFD
+160 KDFKDFD
-167 QKVFHQQGNKDG
+167 QKVFHQQGNKNDE
-179 DIGKATEVGTRGTV
+179 IGKATEVGTRGTV
-193 QNRGIYSDQA
+193 QNRGQNRGIYSDQA

-223 MGAQALNAGWDYF
+223 MGAQALNAGWNYF
-236 FGDDEKKK
+236 FGDDDKKK
-244 EEETTPGS
+244 EETTPGS
-252 VIDNSSSE
+252 VTDNSSSE

-267 DDEEKPK
+267 DDDEKPK
-274 ETENQETSKEI
+274 EAESKETSKEI
-285 PNKDVIREEINRES
+285 PNKDVIKEEISKTTPES
-299 RGSVIDN
+299 VTDN
-306 SSSEKPWWKFWGDEE
+306 SSSEKPWWKFWGDDE

-326 KTEKKKK
+326 KTERKKK
-333 SSESQIDRELESEE
+333 SNERQIDRELESEE
-347 KRVLYNRTADY
+347 KRSLYNRVANY

-373 PRGFLKGK
+373 PKGFLKGK
-381 YIDDQLADDYRSIK
+381 YVDDTLADDYRSIK

-409 RTYFDEFGNPTN
+409 RTFFDEFGNPTN

-429 EDADIEIKTKG
+429 EDADVEIKTKG
-440 LQDKLLDNE
+440 LQDKLLFDE
-449 KIGWTE
+449 KISWKE
-455 AHSKSGGFVDDV
+455 AQSKSGGFVDDV

-480 GDDVVKETK
+480 GDDIVKETK

-528 KFFQKRFNYFKEKRE
+528 KFFQKRFNYFKKKRE
-543 GKRSD
+543 RKG
-548 TIEFDETNSDHTNPS
+548 TGALEFDETNSDHTHPS
-563 KGQVSKSDSSKDTLS
+563 KGQVSKPTNSKDTLS

-585 KATETLEVT
+585 KATEELKVT

-599 KEDEKSKEQIK
+599 KEDEKSKEQVK

-620 VTDMSSFKVDSTTPN
+620 VTDMSSFRVDSTTPT
-635 TTGAPSRPTPTSS
+635 TTGTPTSPTPAPS
-648 LPKASQQQAAPSGGG
+648 LPKAPQQQAAPSGGG
-663 GGGTANITIASTKA
+663 GGGGGGTANITIAPTKA
-677 EKSQQRDTSN
+677 EKSQQKDTSS
-687 TPSATGTART
+687 TPSASGSART
-697 PVDNSSIPSTAGEAP
+697 PTDNSSIPTTAGETP
-712 GGDSSKQTKPTNPTI
+712 GGDSSKKIESKNPTI
-727 DSNTKNML
+727 DNNTKNML

>member
-20 DIKSSTLE
+20 DVKSSTLE
-28 DSKPEKPS
+28 DSIPEKPS

-41 KPTKDEP
+41 KPTKDEL

-71 DEGKE
+71 DEKNE

-85 SDLEATSIDSRDE
+85 SNPEATSIDSKDE
-98 TISANIKDQR
+98 AISPEIEEQR

-131 NDLRDGTLELFRNVG
+131 NDLRDSTLELFRNVG
-146 RELNGQKSDLRAMS
+146 RELSGQKTDLKAMS
-160 KDFEVFD
+160 KDFKDFD
-167 QKVFHQQGNKDG
+167 QKVFHQQGNKNDE
-179 DIGKATEVGTRGTV
+179 IGKATEVGTRGTV
-193 QNRGIYSDQA
+193 QNRGQNRGIYSDQA

-208 GGGSPELGSIVTVLG
+208 GGGSPELGSIVTILG
-223 MGAQALNAGWDYF
+223 MGAQALNAGWNYF
-236 FGDDEKKK
+236 FGDDDKKK
-244 EEETTPGS
+244 EETTPGS
-252 VIDNSSSE
+252 VTDNSSSE

-267 DDEEKPK
+267 SDDEKPK
-274 ETENQETSKEI
+274 EAKSKEI
-285 PNKDVIREEINRES
+285 PKDVIKEEISKES
-299 RGSVIDN
+299 RGSVTDN
-306 SSSEKPWWKFWGDEE
+306 SSSEKPWWKFWSDE
-321 KPKEN
+321 KPKES
-326 KTEKKKK
+326 KIEKKKK
-333 SSESQIDRELESEE
+333 SSEEQIDSEFKNERE
-347 KRVLYNRTADY
+347 RYLYNRVANY
-358 ISGKTYDELEDLMGF
+358 ISGRTYDELEDLMGF
-373 PRGFLKGK
+373 PKGFLKGK
-381 YIDDQLADDYRSIK
+381 DVVDTIADDSRSIK

-429 EDADIEIKTKG
+429 EDADIEIKTRG
-440 LQDKLLDNE
+440 LQDKLLFDK
-449 KIGWTE
+449 KIGWNE

-480 GDDVVKETK
+480 GDDVIKETK

-528 KFFQKRFNYFKEKRE
+528 KFFQKRFNYFKKKRE
-543 GKRSD
+543 RKG
-548 TIEFDETNSDHTNPS
+548 TGALEFDETNSDHMNNATLRVSDKPTN
-563 KGQVSKSDSSKDTLS
+563 SKDTLS

-585 KATETLEVT
+585 KATEELKVT

-610 EVTKGVADTS
+610 ETTKGVADTS
-620 VTDMSSFKVDSTTPN
+620 VTDMSSFRVDSTTPS
-635 TTGAPSRPTPTSS
+635 TTGTVSKPTLAPS
-648 LPKASQQQAAPSGGG
+648 LPKAPQQQAAPSGGG
-663 GGGTANITIASTKA
+663 GGGTANITIAPTKA
-677 EKSQQRDTSN
+677 EKSQQKDTSS
-687 TPSATGTART
+687 TPSATGSART
-697 PVDNSSIPSTAGEAP
+697 PTDNSSIPAAAGETP
-712 GGDSSKQTKPTNPTI
+712 GGDSSKKIESKNPTI

-746 TKVIK
+746 TKIIK

-773 SFNSVYRGNY
+773 SLNSVYRGNY

>member
-10 ETKENKPKEL
+10 EAKENKPKEL
-20 DIKSSTLE
+20 DLKSSTLE

-36 RKEST
+36 REEST
-41 KPTKDEP
+41 NTEP

-71 DEGKE
+71 EEKKE

-85 SDLEATSIDSRDE
+85 SNPEATSIDSKDE
-98 TISANIKDQR
+98 SISAEIEEQR

-131 NDLRDGTLELFRNVG
+131 NDLRDSTLELFRNVG
-146 RELNGQKSDLRAMS
+146 RELSGQKTDLKAMS
-160 KDFEVFD
+160 KDFKDFD
-167 QKVFHQQGNKDG
+167 QKVNHQQGNKNG
-179 DIGKATEVGTRGTV
+179 EIGKATEVRTRGTV

-236 FGDDEKKK
+236 FGDDDKKK
-244 EEETTPGS
+244 EETTPGS
-252 VIDNSSSE
+252 V
-260 KPWWKFW
+260 
-267 DDEEKPK
+267 
-274 ETENQETSKEI
+274 T
-285 PNKDVIREEINRES
+285 
-299 RGSVIDN
+299 DN
-306 SSSEKPWWKFWGDEE
+306 SSSEKPWWKFWGDE
-321 KPKEN
+321 KPKEEAIKRN
-326 KTEKKKK
+326 SRKQEKDDIRV
-333 SSESQIDRELESEE
+333 SSEESI
-347 KRVLYNRTADY
+347 RYNRVANY

-373 PRGFLKGK
+373 PKGFLKGK
-381 YIDDQLADDYRSIK
+381 YVDDTLADDYRSIK

-409 RTYFDEFGNPTN
+409 RTFFDEFGNPTN

-440 LQDKLLDNE
+440 LQDKLLFDE
-449 KIGWTE
+449 KISWKE
-455 AHSKSGGFVDDV
+455 AQSKSGGFVDDV

-480 GDDVVKETK
+480 GDDVIKETK

-528 KFFQKRFNYFKEKRE
+528 KFFQKRFKYFKKKRE
-543 GKRSD
+543 RKG
-548 TIEFDETNSDHTNPS
+548 TGALEFDETNSDHMNNATLRASDKPTN
-563 KGQVSKSDSSKDTLS
+563 SKDTLS
-578 DTVGEVK
+578 ETVGEVK
-585 KATETLEVT
+585 KATEELKVT

-599 KEDEKSKEQIK
+599 KEDEKSKEQVK

-620 VTDMSSFKVDSTTPN
+620 VTDMSSFRVDSTTPN
-635 TTGAPSRPTPTSS
+635 TTGTPSRPTPAPS
-648 LPKASQQQAAPSGGG
+648 LPKAPQQQAAPSGGG
-663 GGGTANITIASTKA
+663 GGGGGTANITIAPTKA
-677 EKSQQRDTSN
+677 EKSQQKDTSS

-697 PVDNSSIPSTAGEAP
+697 PADNSSIPTTAGETP
-712 GGDSSKQTKPTNPTI
+712 GGDSSKKIESKNPTI

-773 SFNSVYRGNY
+773 SINSVYRGNY

>member
-41 KPTKDEP
+41 KEEP

-71 DEGKE
+71 DEKKE

-85 SDLEATSIDSRDE
+85 SNPEATSIDSKDE
-98 TISANIKDQR
+98 SISPEIEEQKG
-108 EQDLSELLNNSI
+108 QDLSELLSNSI
-120 TSATAGLTKQF
+120 TSATVGLTKQF
-131 NDLRDGTLELFRNVG
+131 NDLRDSTLELFRNVG
-146 RELNGQKSDLRAMS
+146 RELSGQKTDLKAMS
-160 KDFEVFD
+160 KDFKDFD
-167 QKVFHQQGNKDG
+167 QKVFHQQGNKNDE
-179 DIGKATEVGTRGTV
+179 IGKATEVGTRGTV
-193 QNRGIYSDQA
+193 QNRGQNRGIYSDQA

-223 MGAQALNAGWDYF
+223 MGAQALNAGWNYF
-236 FGDDEKKK
+236 FGDDDKKK
-244 EEETTPGS
+244 EETTPGS
-252 VIDNSSSE
+252 V
-260 KPWWKFW
+260 
-267 DDEEKPK
+267 
-274 ETENQETSKEI
+274 T
-285 PNKDVIREEINRES
+285 
-299 RGSVIDN
+299 DN
-306 SSSEKPWWKFWGDEE
+306 SSSEKPWWKFWGDDEKE

-326 KTEKKKK
+326 KRNSRKQEKDDIRV
-333 SSESQIDRELESEE
+333 SAEESIR
-347 KRVLYNRTADY
+347 YNRVANY
-358 ISGKTYDELEDLMGF
+358 ISGRTREELEDLMGF

-381 YIDDQLADDYRSIK
+381 DIVDQLADDDRSIK

-409 RTYFDEFGNPTN
+409 RTFFDEFGNPTN

-429 EDADIEIKTKG
+429 EDADVEIKTKG
-440 LQDKLLDNE
+440 LQDKLLFDE
-449 KIGWTE
+449 KISWKE
-455 AHSKSGGFVDDV
+455 AQSKSGGFVDDV

-480 GDDVVKETK
+480 GDDIVKETK

-528 KFFQKRFNYFKEKRE
+528 KFFQKRFNYFKKKRE
-543 GKRSD
+543 RKG
-548 TIEFDETNSDHTNPS
+548 TGALEFDETNSDHTHPS
-563 KGQVSKSDSSKDTLS
+563 KGQVSKPTNSKDTLS

-585 KATETLEVT
+585 KATEELKVT

-599 KEDEKSKEQIK
+599 KEDEKSKEQVK

-620 VTDMSSFKVDSTTPN
+620 VTDMSSFRVDSTTPT
-635 TTGAPSRPTPTSS
+635 TTGTPTSPTPAPS
-648 LPKASQQQAAPSGGG
+648 LPKAPQQQAAPSGGG
-663 GGGTANITIASTKA
+663 GGGGGGTANITIAPTKA
-677 EKSQQRDTSN
+677 EKSQQKDTSS
-687 TPSATGTART
+687 TPSASGSART
-697 PVDNSSIPSTAGEAP
+697 PTDNSSIPTTAGETP
-712 GGDSSKQTKPTNPTI
+712 GGDSSKKIESKNPTI
-727 DSNTKNML
+727 DNNTKNML